1 MTVWLKISAVLFLL
15 VAGACSNSA
24 NDDNA
29 DNSLSEAQQV
39 LQQFGELQ
47 DYFTEEAIQALLDY
61 EDSGRPVTLLQLM
74 SITDDEIFER
84 YEEEAAALWESIG
97 ASERFRSE
105 VFEQLIGDRSL
116 DQSRAI
122 EFPNIMVLVSAID
135 SPAFIDLMNTL
146 AAASDDH
153 VWVLGEEDP
162 LPFTPSGSYFDPAL
176 QNLNRDN
183 AIAVVEAANDGSRDL
198 GLDSD
203 PEAIID
209 MVVSDAPGPFWMVN
223 LIDHYEQATFPDGR
237 DTDLSGAE
245 ADAIYGNAIL
255 PTLLQFNSLPE
266 LVMPVAIVLTDE
278 EIKWE
283 EAAIVRYASRDAFLN
298 AFPLNP
304 QADEALIFK
313 EAGVENTL
321 VYASEVPGTVLPAP
335 QSGPLFNFRYCE
347 VLLFDSA
354 GGADLRADVYNSM
367 PLSDCPQN
375 LWDALDAEQIAS
387 DFSARAAALNGI
399 RFWVLDAIE
408 AQLPPGLPVIEN
420 FGGITMRLA
429 ASVDL
434 APGSGLNGAA
444 PYEGNFVSRNTVWH
458 YVAGRQVYELENP
471 DGVRYRMQSFTRG
484 QDPDQQLVDL
494 QRLEQKLE
502 LPMGWSFHVRLL
514 EEDSELLTVE
524 GIAEVIVDDL
534 GNTYQ
539 RVP

>member
-1 MTVWLKISAVLFLL
+1 MKPCIKMGVVLSLL
-15 VAGACSNSA
+15 VAVACSNSA
-24 NDDNA
+24 NDDIA
-29 DNSLSEAQQV
+29 DNSVSEAQRL

-47 DYFTEEAIQALLDY
+47 DYFTEEAMQAMLDY

-74 SITDDEIFER
+74 SVNDSEVFER
-84 YEEEAAALWESIG
+84 YEEEAAALWESTG
-97 ASERFRSE
+97 ATERFRSE

-116 DQSRAI
+116 GQTRAI

-135 SPAFIDLMNTL
+135 TPAFIDLMNTL

-183 AIAVVEAANDGSRDL
+183 AIAVVEAATDGSGRL
-198 GLDSD
+198 GLDSN
-203 PEAIID
+203 PEVIVD

-223 LIDHYEQATFPDGR
+223 LIDYYEQATFPDGR
-237 DTDLSGAE
+237 DTDLSGKE
-245 ADAIYGNAIL
+245 ANAIYGNAIL

-266 LVMPVAIVLTDE
+266 LVMTVAIVLTDE
-278 EIKWE
+278 EVKWE
-283 EAAIVRYASRDAFLN
+283 QAAIVRYASRDAFLN

-347 VLLFDSA
+347 VLLFDSG
-354 GGADLRADVYNSM
+354 GGAELRADVYNSM

-387 DFSARAAALNGI
+387 DFSALSAGLNGI
-399 RFWVLDAIE
+399 RFWVLDSIE
-408 AQLPPGLPVIEN
+408 AQLPSGPPVIEN

-434 APGSGLNGAA
+434 APGSELNAAA
-444 PYEGNFVSRNTVWH
+444 PYKGNFVSRTTVWH

-494 QRLEQKLE
+494 QRLGQKLE
-502 LPMGWSFHVRLL
+502 LPVGWSFHVLLL

>member
-1 MTVWLKISAVLFLL
+1 MKWWEKMGVVLCLLLAV
-15 VAGACSNSA
+15 ACSNHS
-24 NDDNA
+24 NDDIA
-29 DNSLSEAQQV
+29 DNSVSEAQRL
-39 LQQFGELQ
+39 LQQFGEVQ

-74 SITDDEIFER
+74 SITDDEIFGR

-105 VFEQLIGDRSL
+105 VFDQLIGDRSL
-116 DQSRAI
+116 DQIRAI
-122 EFPNIMVLVSAID
+122 EFPNIVVLVSAID

-183 AIAVVEAANDGSRDL
+183 AIAVVEAANDGSGDL
-198 GLDSD
+198 GLDSN

-223 LIDHYEQATFPDGR
+223 LIDHYEQATFSDGR

-245 ADAIYGNAIL
+245 ADAIYGNSIL
-255 PTLLQFNSLPE
+255 PILLQFNSLPE
-266 LVMPVAIVLTDE
+266 LVMTVAVVLTDE
-278 EIKWE
+278 EVKWE

-298 AFPLNP
+298 AFSLNP

-347 VLLFDSA
+347 VLLFDSG

-387 DFSARAAALNGI
+387 DFSARSATLNGI

-408 AQLPPGLPVIEN
+408 VQLPPGLPVIEN

-434 APGSGLNGAA
+434 APGSALNAA
-444 PYEGNFVSRNTVWH
+444 ATYEGNFVSRNTVWH

-494 QRLEQKLE
+494 QRLGQKLE
-502 LPMGWSFHVRLL
+502 LPMGWSFHVHLL
-514 EEDSELLTVE
+514 EEDSELRTVE

>member
-1 MTVWLKISAVLFLL
+1 MKRWQKMGVVLSLLL
-15 VAGACSNSA
+15 VVACSNHS
-24 NDDNA
+24 NDDIA
-29 DNSLSEAQQV
+29 DNSVSEAQRL

-84 YEEEAAALWESIG
+84 HEDEAAALWESIG

-105 VFEQLIGDRSL
+105 VFDQLIGDRSL

-122 EFPNIMVLVSAID
+122 EFPNIVVLVIAID
-135 SPAFIDLMNTL
+135 SPAFIDLMNIL

-183 AIAVVEAANDGSRDL
+183 AIAVAEAANDGSGDL
-198 GLDSD
+198 GLDSN

-245 ADAIYGNAIL
+245 ADAIYGNSIL
-255 PTLLQFNSLPE
+255 PILLQFNSLPE
-266 LVMPVAIVLTDE
+266 LVMTVAVVLTDE
-278 EIKWE
+278 EVKWE

-298 AFPLNP
+298 AFLLNP

-335 QSGPLFNFRYCE
+335 QSGPLFKFRYCE
-347 VLLFDSA
+347 VLLFDSG

-367 PLSDCPQN
+367 PLSDCPQICEMPSTRSK
-375 LWDALDAEQIAS
+375 LP
-387 DFSARAAALNGI
+387 
-399 RFWVLDAIE
+399 AI
-408 AQLPPGLPVIEN
+408 
-420 FGGITMRLA
+420 
-429 ASVDL
+429 SV
-434 APGSGLNGAA
+434 
-444 PYEGNFVSRNTVWH
+444 R
-458 YVAGRQVYELENP
+458 GR
-471 DGVRYRMQSFTRG
+471 RR
-484 QDPDQQLVDL
+484 
-494 QRLEQKLE
+494 
-502 LPMGWSFHVRLL
+502 
-514 EEDSELLTVE
+514 
-524 GIAEVIVDDL
+524 
-534 GNTYQ
+534 
-539 RVP
+539 